1 MNGIMYAPNGTVAF
15 NSNIANING
24 RIFAD
29 KINFSGSIFNVTS
42 SDSDWELLG
51 TKSVILKHIL
61 LMTIST
67 REIST
72 ALDLMSLMN

>member
-1 MNGIMYAPNGTVAF
+1 MNDFISTGRVVLYSRNGNITINGTNIDMNGIMYAPNGTVAF

-42 SDSDWELLG
+42 GDSDWEL
-51 TKSVILKHIL
+51 
-61 LMTIST
+61 
-67 REIST
+67 R
-72 ALDLMSLMN
+72 D